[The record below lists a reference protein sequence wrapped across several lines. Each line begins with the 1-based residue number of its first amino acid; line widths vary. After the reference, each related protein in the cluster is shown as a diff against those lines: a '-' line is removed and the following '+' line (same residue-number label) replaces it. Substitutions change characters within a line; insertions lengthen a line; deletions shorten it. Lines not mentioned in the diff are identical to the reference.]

1 MTWGIY
7 IWAELKEKEEWH
19 YITLPSTAVTY
30 RTLCKSAVILSSV
43 WLWLWSSF
51 LECAKHFHIRRVS
64 SAEAEA
70 TVVFLGLRHMW
81 STLPWCP
88 TSSPIRS
95 MEGNFQ
101 TVIWCFGFPWAEIIS
116 RYSRFHAMADTWR
129 GVVIFNIVH
138 SSFTPALSPPLLSKP
153 MVEKNWE
160 WSYRVRIQWNKV
172 TMNHQVDL
180 CLKCY
185 TKLLFDH
192 GH

>member
-1 MTWGIY
+1 MRY
-7 IWAELKEKEEWH
+7 ELKLKRKEERLLCIII
-19 YITLPSTAVTY
+19 ITLTY

-70 TVVFLGLRHMW
+70 TVVFFGLRHMC

-88 TSSPIRS
+88 TSSPTRT

-129 GVVIFNIVH
+129 RVVTISLVH
-138 SSFTPALSPPLLSKP
+138 WGTSFTTKP
-153 MVEKNWE
+153 MVEKNLKL
-160 WSYRVRIQWNKV
+160 SYWIIILCYKM
-172 TMNHQVDL
+172 TMN
-180 CLKCY
+180 
-185 TKLLFDH
+185 
-192 GH
+192 

>member
-1 MTWGIY
+1 MSWIKREGRV
-7 IWAELKEKEEWH
+7 ALH
-19 YITLPSTAVTY
+19 YSTLNSH

-43 WLWLWSSF
+43 WFWLWSSS

-70 TVVFLGLRHMW
+70 TVVFLGLRHIW

-95 MEGNFQ
+95 IEGNFQ

-129 GVVIFNIVH
+129 GVVIINWGT
-138 SSFTPALSPPLLSKP
+138 SFTPALHVKTQLRLVMELLSEDS
-153 MVEKNWE
+153 V
-160 WSYRVRIQWNKV
+160 IQSQWTN
-172 TMNHQVDL
+172 QVDL
-180 CLKCY
+180 CLKCH
-185 TKLLFDH
+185 TKILFDQ

>member
-1 MTWGIY
+1 MYIY
-7 IWAELKEKEEWH
+7 TLCSVKWVIKLKELRWREVWAELKRKEERLLCIII
-19 YITLPSTAVTY
+19 ITLTY
-30 RTLCKSAVILSSV
+30 RTLCKSVVILSSV

-70 TVVFLGLRHMW
+70 TVVFFGLRHMC

-88 TSSPIRS
+88 TSSPTRS

-129 GVVIFNIVH
+129 RVVTISH
-138 SSFTPALSPPLLSKP
+138 WGTSFTTKP
-153 MVEKNWE
+153 MVEKNSKL
-160 WSYRVRIQWNKV
+160 SYWIIILCYKM
-172 TMNHQVDL
+172 TMN
-180 CLKCY
+180 
-185 TKLLFDH
+185 
-192 GH
+192 